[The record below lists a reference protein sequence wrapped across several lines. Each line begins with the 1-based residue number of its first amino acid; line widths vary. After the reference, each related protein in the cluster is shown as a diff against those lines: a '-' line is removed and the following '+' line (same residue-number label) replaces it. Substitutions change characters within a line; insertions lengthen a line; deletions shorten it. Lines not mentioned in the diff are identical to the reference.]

1 VLGAVRALDV
11 LGVVRTAERSGPL
24 TVDLGHHRAEGWP
37 AVRALVRRVPLA
49 WILLPVV
56 YAVPSRVGD
65 RWLHAGP
72 GGTRA
77 VRAAPRAPLAAVC
90 VAAVLIA
97 GNSLAGLGAVTAG
110 WPFACYP
117 TFAGI
122 ARTERLDIRLVLERP
137 EGDRVILDTP
147 RLRQLV
153 NWEKFD
159 GMAAP
164 ILRHEDDALRRA
176 RGLVELLRRA
186 GIDIPAGTRCQVQ
199 RVRTALGR
207 DTSRRPSTDLTFVVQ
222 N

>member
-1 VLGAVRALDV
+1 M
-11 LGVVRTAERSGPL
+11 
-24 TVDLGHHRAEGWP
+24 
-37 AVRALVRRVPLA
+37 
-49 WILLPVV
+49 
-56 YAVPSRVGD
+56 
-65 RWLHAGP
+65 
-72 GGTRA
+72 
-77 VRAAPRAPLAAVC
+77 C

-137 EGDRVILDTP
+137 QGDRLILDTP